1 MKRIAYRFF
10 LIVLLSVLA
19 VEVFPVSAQE
29 GSWFDEGNYDEEW
42 LDKNFDN
49 DVMIISTPEEFAA
62 WGAAM
67 NRWSWNYPDKTVRLA
82 ADIDMSAHKWITPV
96 NEQFGG
102 YFSGVFDGDGYTI
115 SGLTVVPA
123 EEGGGYDDDYKRVV
137 AGLFGTVRGA
147 EIRDLTLDETC
158 RVEVPEMYSFYY
170 GNLDLK
176 IGTIA
181 ASAEG
186 DVRFIRCVN
195 RADIVTTPVLRTG
208 DSHEIVCS
216 VSGLVAHADEVKFL
230 DCSNEGKIIVDIQD
244 NSDVVDIRVSG
255 LVGRCGPVYG
265 KENRIVS
272 CTNRGNIFVS
282 GNTSGSVS
290 VGGISS
296 NYSFRV
302 DSCENH
308 SVVKVNAYE
317 GSAYVGGVSSASMGI
332 TYCFNRDSVIC
343 ESDGFEVQVGG
354 VCSYSFYNSSQ
365 TDSLYTCGNEGE
377 IEVKSNGSML
387 SVGGV
392 MGQNTDCPVVDCWNR
407 GGLKIES
414 SASRSSSRWNAIY
427 AGGLVGYCEEPV
439 YNSYNRGNI
448 SLIDAHIDEEGSSQ
462 GSVGG
467 LVGKA
472 YELLWNSYSTGDVY
486 SDVAGVKV
494 CRLSE
499 SNVHSC
505 YYNSDAVVEGTEV
518 DEQGIAYR
526 TAEMQSAGSGFLE
539 ALNNNATKGGASCR
553 NWGYIPGEND
563 GYPVHIDRIVDG
575 VDSPADHS
583 VGRVY
588 AANGRL
594 FVQSDRSMQL
604 PVYKVTGQI
613 VKMMNVVEGLNTD
626 YLPCGV
632 YVVAGQVVAVTA
644 GNK

>member
-29 GSWFDEGNYDEEW
+29 DSWFDEGNYDEEW

-49 DVMIISTPEEFAA
+49 NVMIISTPEEFAA

-123 EEGGGYDDDYKRVV
+123 EEGGGYSDDYKRVT
-137 AGLFGTVRGA
+137 AGLFGKVRRA

-158 RVEVPEMYSFYY
+158 RVEVSGTYYFSF
-170 GNLDLK
+170 GDLDLK

-354 VCSYSFYNSSQ
+354 VCSYSSYNSLQ

-414 SASRSSSRWNAIY
+414 SAPRSSSSWNAIY

-472 YELLWNSYSTGDVY
+472 YKLLWNSYYVY
-486 SDVAGVKV
+486 SDVASVKV

-499 SNVHSC
+499 SNVHFC
-505 YYNSDAVVEGTEV
+505 YYNSDAVIEGTEV
-518 DEQGIAYR
+518 GENGIAYS

-539 ALNNNATKGGASCR
+539 ALNNNATKGGTSCR

-583 VGRVY
+583 EGRVY

>member
-62 WGAAM
+62 FGEYM
-67 NRWSWNYPDKTVRLA
+67 TSSLWNYPNKTVRLA
-82 ADIDMSAHKWITPV
+82 ADMDMSAHKWITPV
-96 NEQFGG
+96 NEQFGS
-102 YFSGVFDGDGYTI
+102 YFSGVFDGDGHKI

-123 EEGGGYDDDYKRVV
+123 EEGEGYDYKRVV
-137 AGLFGTVRGA
+137 AGLFGTVRNA

-158 RVEVPEMYSFYY
+158 RVEVSGTYYFSF
-170 GNLDLK
+170 GDLDLE
-176 IGTIA
+176 IGAIA
-181 ASAEG
+181 AVG
-186 DVRFIRCVN
+186 DESRFIRCVN
-195 RADIVTTPVLRTG
+195 RADVVVTSVIWGSET
-208 DSHEIVCS
+208 HETICS
-216 VSGLVAHADEVKFL
+216 VSGIVAHADDMKL
-230 DCSNEGKIIVDIQD
+230 IGCSNEGHMTVDVH
-244 NSDVVDIRVSG
+244 SDVVDIRVSG

-308 SVVKVNAYE
+308 SVVKVNAHE

-332 TYCFNRDSVIC
+332 TYSFNRDSVIC

-414 SASRSSSRWNAIY
+414 SAPRSSSRWNAIY

-448 SLIDAHIDEEGSSQ
+448 SLIDAHIDVEGSSQ

-472 YELLWNSYSTGDVY
+472 YKLLWNSYSTGDVY

-499 SNVHSC
+499 SNVHFC
-505 YYNSDAVVEGTEV
+505 YYNSDAVIEGTEV
-518 DEQGIAYR
+518 DEQGIAYS

-539 ALNNNATKGGASCR
+539 ALNNNATKGGTSCR

-563 GYPVHIDRIVDG
+563 GYPVHIDRIADG

-583 VGRVY
+583 AGRVY

-594 FVQSDRSMQL
+594 FIQSDRSMQL

-613 VKMMNVVEGLNTD
+613 VKIMNVVEGLNTD

>member
-19 VEVFPVSAQE
+19 GEVFPVSAQE
-29 GSWFDEGNYDEEW
+29 DSWFDEGNYDEEW

-96 NEQFGG
+96 NERFGS

-115 SGLTVVPA
+115 SGLMVVPA
-123 EEGGGYDDDYKRVV
+123 EEGGGYSDDYKRVA
-137 AGLFGTVRGA
+137 AGLFGEVRRA

-158 RVEVPEMYSFYY
+158 RVEVSGIYYFSF
-170 GNLDLK
+170 GDLDLE
-176 IGTIA
+176 IGAIA
-181 ASAEG
+181 AVGAES
-186 DVRFIRCVN
+186 RFIRCVN
-195 RADIVTTPVLRTG
+195 RADVVVTSAIWGSETYET
-208 DSHEIVCS
+208 ICS
-216 VSGLVAHADEVKFL
+216 VSGIVAHADDVKL
-230 DCSNEGKIIVDIQD
+230 IGCSNEGHMTIDVH
-244 NSDVVDIRVSG
+244 SDVVDIRVSG

-265 KENRIVS
+265 NENRIVS
-272 CTNRGNIFVS
+272 CTNWGNIFVS

-317 GSAYVGGVSSASMGI
+317 GSAYVGGGSSASMGI
-332 TYCFNRDSVIC
+332 TYSFNRDSVIC

-354 VCSYSFYNSSQ
+354 VCSNSTYNSSQ

-392 MGQNTDCPVVDCWNR
+392 MGQNTDCLIVDCWNR

-414 SASRSSSRWNAIY
+414 SAPRSSSSWNAIY

-472 YELLWNSYSTGDVY
+472 YKLLWNSYSTGDVY

-518 DEQGIAYR
+518 GENGIAYS
-526 TAEMQSAGSGFLE
+526 TAEMQSAGSGFLD
-539 ALNNNATKGGASCR
+539 ALNNAVKGDAVCR
-553 NWGYIPGEND
+553 NWGYILGENN
-563 GYPVHIDRIVDG
+563 GYPVHIDRIADG

-613 VKMMNVVEGLNTD
+613 VKIMNVVEGLNTD

>member
-115 SGLTVVPA
+115 SGLMVVPA
-123 EEGGGYDDDYKRVV
+123 EEGGGYSDDYKHVT
-137 AGLFGTVRGA
+137 AGLFGKVRRA

-158 RVEVPEMYSFYY
+158 RVEVSGTYYFSF
-170 GNLDLK
+170 GDLDLE
-176 IGTIA
+176 IGAIA
-181 ASAEG
+181 AVG
-186 DVRFIRCVN
+186 DESRFIRCVN
-195 RADIVTTPVLRTG
+195 QADVVVTSVIWGSETYET
-208 DSHEIVCS
+208 ICS
-216 VSGLVAHADEVKFL
+216 VSGIVAHADDMKL
-230 DCSNEGKIIVDIQD
+230 IGCSNEGHMTVDVH
-244 NSDVVDIRVSG
+244 SDVVDIRVSG

-308 SVVKVNAYE
+308 SVVKVNAHE
-317 GSAYVGGVSSASMGI
+317 GSAYVGGVSSASVGI
-332 TYCFNRDSVIC
+332 TYSFNRDSVIC

-392 MGQNTDCPVVDCWNR
+392 MGQNTECPVVDCWNR

-414 SASRSSSRWNAIY
+414 SAPRSSSRWNAIY

-448 SLIDAHIDEEGSSQ
+448 SLIDAHIDVEGSSQ

-472 YELLWNSYSTGDVY
+472 YKLLWNSYSTGDVY

-499 SNVHSC
+499 SNVYSC

-518 DEQGIAYR
+518 GENGIAYS
-526 TAEMQSAGSGFLE
+526 TAEMQSAGSGFLD
-539 ALNNNATKGGASCR
+539 ALNNAVKGDAVCR
-553 NWGYIPGEND
+553 NWGYIPGENN

-613 VKMMNVVEGLNTD
+613 VKIMNVVEGLNTD

>member
-62 WGAAM
+62 FGEYM
-67 NRWSWNYPDKTVRLA
+67 TSSLWNYPNKTVRLA
-82 ADIDMSAHKWITPV
+82 ADMDMSAHKWITPV
-96 NEQFGG
+96 NEQFGS
-102 YFSGVFDGDGYTI
+102 YFSGVFDGDGHKI

-123 EEGGGYDDDYKRVV
+123 EEGEGYDYKRVV
-137 AGLFGTVRGA
+137 AGLFGTVRNA

-158 RVEVPEMYSFYY
+158 RVEVSGTYYFSF
-170 GNLDLK
+170 GDLDLE
-176 IGTIA
+176 IGAIA
-181 ASAEG
+181 AVG
-186 DVRFIRCVN
+186 DESRFIRCVN
-195 RADIVTTPVLRTG
+195 RADVVVTSVIWGSET
-208 DSHEIVCS
+208 HETICS
-216 VSGLVAHADEVKFL
+216 VSGIVAHADDMKL
-230 DCSNEGKIIVDIQD
+230 IGCSNEGHMTVDVH
-244 NSDVVDIRVSG
+244 SDVVDIRVSG

-308 SVVKVNAYE
+308 SVVKVNAHE
-317 GSAYVGGVSSASMGI
+317 GSAYVGGVSSASVGI
-332 TYCFNRDSVIC
+332 TYSFNKDSVIC

-414 SASRSSSRWNAIY
+414 SAPRSSSSWNAIY

-472 YELLWNSYSTGDVY
+472 YKLLWNSYSTGDVC

-518 DEQGIAYR
+518 GENGIAYS
-526 TAEMQSAGSGFLE
+526 TAEMQSAGSGFLD
-539 ALNNNATKGGASCR
+539 ALNNAVKGDAVCR
-553 NWGYIPGEND
+553 NWGYIPGENN

-604 PVYKVTGQI
+604 PVYKVTGQM
-613 VKMMNVVEGLNTD
+613 VKIMNVVEGLNTD

>member
-1 MKRIAYRFF
+1 MKRITYRFF

-82 ADIDMSAHKWITPV
+82 ADIDMSAHTWETPSIK
-96 NEQFGG
+96 N
-102 YFSGVFDGDGYTI
+102 YFRGVFDGDGHKI

-137 AGLFGTVRGA
+137 AGLFGTVRNA

-158 RVEVPEMYSFYY
+158 RVEVSGTYYFSF
-170 GNLDLK
+170 GDLDLE
-176 IGTIA
+176 IGAIA
-181 ASAEG
+181 AVG
-186 DVRFIRCVN
+186 DESRFIRCVN
-195 RADIVTTPVLRTG
+195 RADVVVTSVIWGSET
-208 DSHEIVCS
+208 HETICS
-216 VSGLVAHADEVKFL
+216 VSGIVAHADDMKL
-230 DCSNEGKIIVDIQD
+230 IGCSNEGHMTVDVH
-244 NSDVVDIRVSG
+244 SDVVDIRVSG

-354 VCSYSFYNSSQ
+354 VCSYSSYNSSQ

-414 SASRSSSRWNAIY
+414 SAPRSSSRWNAIY

-448 SLIDAHIDEEGSSQ
+448 SLIDAHIDVEGSSQ

-472 YELLWNSYSTGDVY
+472 YKLLWNSYSTGDVY

-499 SNVHSC
+499 SNVHFC
-505 YYNSDAVVEGTEV
+505 YYNSDAVIEGTEV
-518 DEQGIAYR
+518 NEQGIAYR
-526 TAEMQSAGSGFLE
+526 TVEMQSAGSDFLE
-539 ALNNNATKGGASCR
+539 ALNNNATKGGTSCR

-563 GYPVHIDRIVDG
+563 GYPVHIDRIADG

-583 VGRVY
+583 EGRVY

-613 VKMMNVVEGLNTD
+613 VKIMNVVEGLNTD

>member
-19 VEVFPVSAQE
+19 VEFFPVSAQE
-29 GSWFDEGNYDEEW
+29 DSWFDEGNYDEEW

-62 WGAAM
+62 FGEYM
-67 NRWSWNYPDKTVRLA
+67 TSSLWNYPNKTVRLA
-82 ADIDMSAHKWITPV
+82 ADMDMSAHKWITPV
-96 NEQFGG
+96 NEQFGS

-123 EEGGGYDDDYKRVV
+123 EEGGGYDDDYKRVA
-137 AGLFGTVRGA
+137 AGLFGEVRRA

-158 RVEVPEMYSFYY
+158 RVEVSGIYYFSF
-170 GNLDLK
+170 GDLDLE
-176 IGTIA
+176 IGAIA
-181 ASAEG
+181 AVGAES
-186 DVRFIRCVN
+186 RFIRCVN
-195 RADIVTTPVLRTG
+195 RADVVVTSAIWGSETYET
-208 DSHEIVCS
+208 ICS
-216 VSGLVAHADEVKFL
+216 VSGIVAHADDVKL
-230 DCSNEGKIIVDIQD
+230 IGCSNEGHMTVDVH
-244 NSDVVDIRVSG
+244 SDVVDIRVSG

-265 KENRIVS
+265 NENRIVS
-272 CTNRGNIFVS
+272 CTNWGNIFVS

-332 TYCFNRDSVIC
+332 TYSFNRDSVIC

-354 VCSYSFYNSSQ
+354 VCSNSTYNSSQ

-414 SASRSSSRWNAIY
+414 SAPRSSSRWNAIY

-448 SLIDAHIDEEGSSQ
+448 SLIDAHIDVEGSSQ

-472 YELLWNSYSTGDVY
+472 YKLLWNSYSTGDVY
-486 SDVAGVKV
+486 SDVASVKV

-518 DEQGIAYR
+518 GENGIAYS
-526 TAEMQSAGSGFLE
+526 TAEMQSAGSGFLD
-539 ALNNNATKGGASCR
+539 ALNNAVKGDAVCR

-583 VGRVY
+583 EGRVY

-613 VKMMNVVEGLNTD
+613 VKIMNVVEGLNTD

>member
-1 MKRIAYRFF
+1 MKRITYRFF
-10 LIVLLSVLA
+10 FIVLLSVLA

-96 NEQFGG
+96 NEQFGS

-181 ASAEG
+181 AVG
-186 DVRFIRCVN
+186 DESRFIRCVN
-195 RADIVTTPVLRTG
+195 RADVVVTSVIWGSET
-208 DSHEIVCS
+208 HETICS
-216 VSGLVAHADEVKFL
+216 VSGIVAHADDMKL
-230 DCSNEGKIIVDIQD
+230 IGCSNEGHMTVDVH
-244 NSDVVDIRVSG
+244 SDVVDIRVSG

-296 NYSFRV
+296 NYSFWV

-354 VCSYSFYNSSQ
+354 VCSYSSYNSSQ

-414 SASRSSSRWNAIY
+414 SAPRSSSSWNAIY

-472 YELLWNSYSTGDVY
+472 YKLLWNSYSTGDVY

-518 DEQGIAYR
+518 GENGIAYS

-539 ALNNNATKGGASCR
+539 ALNNNATKGGTSCR

-583 VGRVY
+583 EGRVY

>member
-115 SGLTVVPA
+115 SGLMVVPA
-123 EEGGGYDDDYKRVV
+123 EEGGGYSDDYKHVT
-137 AGLFGTVRGA
+137 AGLFGKVRRA

-158 RVEVPEMYSFYY
+158 RVEVSGTYYFSF
-170 GNLDLK
+170 GDLDLE
-176 IGTIA
+176 IGAIA
-181 ASAEG
+181 AVG
-186 DVRFIRCVN
+186 DESRFIRCVN
-195 RADIVTTPVLRTG
+195 QADVVVTSVIWGSETYET
-208 DSHEIVCS
+208 ICS
-216 VSGLVAHADEVKFL
+216 VSGIVAHADDMKL
-230 DCSNEGKIIVDIQD
+230 IGCSNEGHMTVDVH
-244 NSDVVDIRVSG
+244 SDVVDIRVSG

-308 SVVKVNAYE
+308 SVVKVNAHE
-317 GSAYVGGVSSASMGI
+317 GSAYVGGVSSASVGI
-332 TYCFNRDSVIC
+332 TYSFNRDSVIC

-414 SASRSSSRWNAIY
+414 SAPRSSSRWNAIY

-448 SLIDAHIDEEGSSQ
+448 SLIDAHIDVEGSSQ

-472 YELLWNSYSTGDVY
+472 YKLLWNSYSTGDVY

-499 SNVHSC
+499 SNVYSC

-518 DEQGIAYR
+518 GENGIAYS
-526 TAEMQSAGSGFLE
+526 TAEMQSAGSGFLD
-539 ALNNNATKGGASCR
+539 ALNNAVKGDAVCR
-553 NWGYIPGEND
+553 NWGYIPGENN

-613 VKMMNVVEGLNTD
+613 VKIMNVVEGLNTD

>member
-1 MKRIAYRFF
+1 MTSS
-10 LIVLLSVLA
+10 L
-19 VEVFPVSAQE
+19 
-29 GSWFDEGNYDEEW
+29 
-42 LDKNFDN
+42 
-49 DVMIISTPEEFAA
+49 
-62 WGAAM
+62 
-67 NRWSWNYPDKTVRLA
+67 WNYPNKTVRLA
-82 ADIDMSAHKWITPV
+82 ADMDMSAHKWITPV
-96 NEQFGG
+96 NEQFGS
-102 YFSGVFDGDGYTI
+102 YFSGVFDGDGHKI

-123 EEGGGYDDDYKRVV
+123 EEGEGYDYKRVV
-137 AGLFGTVRGA
+137 AGLFGTVRNA

-158 RVEVPEMYSFYY
+158 RVEVSGTYYFSF
-170 GNLDLK
+170 GDLDLE
-176 IGTIA
+176 IGAIA
-181 ASAEG
+181 AVG
-186 DVRFIRCVN
+186 DESRFIRCVN
-195 RADIVTTPVLRTG
+195 RADVVVTSVIWGSET
-208 DSHEIVCS
+208 HETICS
-216 VSGLVAHADEVKFL
+216 VSGIVAHADDMKL
-230 DCSNEGKIIVDIQD
+230 IGCSNEGHMTVDVH
-244 NSDVVDIRVSG
+244 SDVVDIRVSG

-308 SVVKVNAYE
+308 SVVKVNAHE

-332 TYCFNRDSVIC
+332 TYSFNRDSVIC

-414 SASRSSSRWNAIY
+414 SAPRSSSRWNAIY

-448 SLIDAHIDEEGSSQ
+448 SLIDAHIDVEGSSQ

>member
-29 GSWFDEGNYDEEW
+29 DSWFDEGNYDEEW

-96 NEQFGG
+96 NERFGS

-123 EEGGGYDDDYKRVV
+123 EEGGGYSDDYKRVT
-137 AGLFGTVRGA
+137 AGLFGKVRRA

-181 ASAEG
+181 ASAES

-244 NSDVVDIRVSG
+244 NSDVVEVRVSG
-255 LVGRCGPVYG
+255 LVGRCEQVYSR
-265 KENRIVS
+265 ENRIVS
-272 CTNRGNIFVS
+272 CTNRGDIYVS
-282 GNTSGSVS
+282 NNTSGDTS
-290 VGGISS
+290 VGGVSS

-317 GSAYVGGVSSASMGI
+317 GSAYVGGVSSASMSI
-332 TYCFNRDSVIC
+332 TYSFNRDSVIC
-343 ESDGFEVQVGG
+343 KSDGFEVQVGG
-354 VCSYSFYNSSQ
+354 ICSNNSSQ

-392 MGQNTDCPVVDCWNR
+392 MGQNTDCLIVDCWNR

-414 SASRSSSRWNAIY
+414 SAPRSSSSWNAIY

-472 YELLWNSYSTGDVY
+472 YKLLWNSYSTGDVY
-486 SDVAGVKV
+486 SNVAGVKV

-499 SNVHSC
+499 SNVHFC
-505 YYNSDAVVEGTEV
+505 YYNSDAVIEGTEV
-518 DEQGIAYR
+518 DEQGIAYS

-539 ALNNNATKGGASCR
+539 ALNNNATKGGSSCR

>member
-19 VEVFPVSAQE
+19 VEVFPVSTQE

-96 NEQFGG
+96 NEQFGS

-115 SGLTVVPA
+115 GGLTVVPA

-137 AGLFGTVRGA
+137 AGLFGTVRNA

-158 RVEVPEMYSFYY
+158 RVEVSGTYYFSF
-170 GNLDLK
+170 GDLDLE
-176 IGTIA
+176 IGAIA
-181 ASAEG
+181 AVG
-186 DVRFIRCVN
+186 DESRFIRCVN
-195 RADIVTTPVLRTG
+195 RADVVVTSVIWGSET
-208 DSHEIVCS
+208 HETICS
-216 VSGLVAHADEVKFL
+216 VSGIVAHADDMKL
-230 DCSNEGKIIVDIQD
+230 IGCSNEGHMTVDVH
-244 NSDVVDIRVSG
+244 SDVVDIRVSG

-308 SVVKVNAYE
+308 SVVKVNVHE

-332 TYCFNRDSVIC
+332 TYSFNRDSVIC

-414 SASRSSSRWNAIY
+414 SAPRSSSRWNAIY

-448 SLIDAHIDEEGSSQ
+448 SLIDAHIDVEGSSQ

-472 YELLWNSYSTGDVY
+472 YKLLWNSYSTGDVY
-486 SDVAGVKV
+486 SDVASVKV

-518 DEQGIAYR
+518 GENGIAYS
-526 TAEMQSAGSGFLE
+526 TAEMQSAGSGFLD
-539 ALNNNATKGGASCR
+539 ALNNAVKGDAVCR

-583 VGRVY
+583 EGRVY

>member
-62 WGAAM
+62 FGEYM
-67 NRWSWNYPDKTVRLA
+67 TSSLWNYPNKTVRLA
-82 ADIDMSAHKWITPV
+82 ADMDMSAHKWITPV
-96 NEQFGG
+96 NEQFGS
-102 YFSGVFDGDGYTI
+102 YFSGVFDGDGHKI

-123 EEGGGYDDDYKRVV
+123 EEGEGYDYKRVV
-137 AGLFGTVRGA
+137 AGLFGTVRNA

-158 RVEVPEMYSFYY
+158 RVEVSGTYYFSF
-170 GNLDLK
+170 GDLDLE
-176 IGTIA
+176 IGAIA
-181 ASAEG
+181 AVG
-186 DVRFIRCVN
+186 DESRFIRCVN
-195 RADIVTTPVLRTG
+195 RADVVVTSVIWGSET
-208 DSHEIVCS
+208 HETICS
-216 VSGLVAHADEVKFL
+216 VSGIVAHADDMKL
-230 DCSNEGKIIVDIQD
+230 IGCSNEGHMTVDVH
-244 NSDVVDIRVSG
+244 SDVVDIRVSG

-308 SVVKVNAYE
+308 SVVKVNAHE
-317 GSAYVGGVSSASMGI
+317 GSAYVGGVSSASVGI
-332 TYCFNRDSVIC
+332 TYSFNKDSVIC

-414 SASRSSSRWNAIY
+414 SAPRSSSRWNAIY

-472 YELLWNSYSTGDVY
+472 YKLLWNSYSTGDVC

-499 SNVHSC
+499 SNVHFC
-505 YYNSDAVVEGTEV
+505 YYNSDAVIEGTEV
-518 DEQGIAYR
+518 GENGIAYS
-526 TAEMQSAGSGFLE
+526 TAEMQSAGSGFLD
-539 ALNNNATKGGASCR
+539 ALNNAVKGDAVCR
-553 NWGYIPGEND
+553 NWEYFPGEND

-604 PVYKVTGQI
+604 SVYKVTGQI
-613 VKMMNVVEGLNTD
+613 VKIMNVVEGLNTD

>member
-29 GSWFDEGNYDEEW
+29 DSWFDEGNYDEEW

-67 NRWSWNYPDKTVRLA
+67 NRLSWNYPNKTVRLA

-102 YFSGVFDGDGYTI
+102 YFSGVFDGNGHTI
-115 SGLTVVPA
+115 SGLTVVPT
-123 EEGGGYDDDYKRVV
+123 EEGGGYDDDYKRVT
-137 AGLFGTVRGA
+137 AGLFGKVRRA

-158 RVEVPEMYSFYY
+158 RVEVLEMYSFYY

-181 ASAEG
+181 ASAGG
-186 DVRFIRCVN
+186 DARFIRCVS
-195 RADIVTTPVLRTG
+195 RADIVSTPVLRTG

-230 DCSNEGKIIVDIQD
+230 DCSNEGKITVDIRD
-244 NSDVVDIRVSG
+244 NSDVVEVRVSG
-255 LVGRCGPVYG
+255 LVGRCEQVYSW
-265 KENRIVS
+265 ENRIVS
-272 CTNRGNIFVS
+272 CTNRGDIYVS
-282 GNTSGSVS
+282 NNTSGDTS
-290 VGGISS
+290 VGGVSS
-296 NYSFRV
+296 NYIFRV

-308 SVVKVNAYE
+308 SVVKVNAHE

-332 TYCFNRDSVIC
+332 TYSFNRDSVIC

-354 VCSYSFYNSSQ
+354 VCSYSSYNSSQ

-392 MGQNTDCPVVDCWNR
+392 MGQNTDCLIVDCWNR

-414 SASRSSSRWNAIY
+414 SAPRSSSSWNAIY

-472 YELLWNSYSTGDVY
+472 YKLLWNSYSTGDVY
-486 SDVAGVKV
+486 SNVAGVKV

-499 SNVHSC
+499 SNVHFC
-505 YYNSDAVVEGTEV
+505 YYNSDAVIEGTEV
-518 DEQGIAYR
+518 DEQGIAYS

-539 ALNNNATKGGASCR
+539 ALNNNATKGGSSCR

-613 VKMMNVVEGLNTD
+613 VKIMNVVEGLNTD

>member
-29 GSWFDEGNYDEEW
+29 GSWFDEGNYDEGW

-96 NEQFGG
+96 NEQFGS

-244 NSDVVDIRVSG
+244 NSDVVEVRVSG
-255 LVGRCGPVYG
+255 LVGRCEQVYSW
-265 KENRIVS
+265 ENRIVS
-272 CTNRGNIFVS
+272 CTNRGDIYVS
-282 GNTSGSVS
+282 NNTSGDTS
-290 VGGISS
+290 VGGVSS
-296 NYSFRV
+296 NYIFRV

-308 SVVKVNAYE
+308 SVVKVNAHE

-332 TYCFNRDSVIC
+332 THSFNRDSVIC

-354 VCSYSFYNSSQ
+354 VCSYSSYNSSQ

-392 MGQNTDCPVVDCWNR
+392 MGQNTDCLVVDCWNR

-414 SASRSSSRWNAIY
+414 SAPRSSSGWNAIC

-448 SLIDAHIDEEGSSQ
+448 SLIDAHIDVEGSSQ

-472 YELLWNSYSTGDVY
+472 KLLWNSYSTGDVY

-518 DEQGIAYR
+518 GENGIAYS

-539 ALNNNATKGGASCR
+539 ALNNNATEGGASCR

-613 VKMMNVVEGLNTD
+613 VKIMNVVEGLNTD

-632 YVVAGQVVAVTA
+632 YVMAGQVVAVTA

>member
-10 LIVLLSVLA
+10 LVVLLSVLA

-62 WGAAM
+62 FGEYM
-67 NRWSWNYPDKTVRLA
+67 TSSLWNYPNKTVRLA
-82 ADIDMSAHKWITPV
+82 ADMDMSAHKWITPV
-96 NEQFGG
+96 NEQFGS
-102 YFSGVFDGDGYTI
+102 YFSGVFDGDGHKI

-123 EEGGGYDDDYKRVV
+123 EEGEGYDYKRVV
-137 AGLFGTVRGA
+137 AGLFGTVRNA

-158 RVEVPEMYSFYY
+158 RVEVSGTYYFSF
-170 GNLDLK
+170 GDLDLE
-176 IGTIA
+176 IGAIA
-181 ASAEG
+181 AVG
-186 DVRFIRCVN
+186 DESRFIRCVN
-195 RADIVTTPVLRTG
+195 RADVVVTSVIWGSET
-208 DSHEIVCS
+208 HETICS
-216 VSGLVAHADEVKFL
+216 VSGIVAHADDMKL
-230 DCSNEGKIIVDIQD
+230 IGCSNEGHMTVDVH
-244 NSDVVDIRVSG
+244 SDVVDIRVSG

-308 SVVKVNAYE
+308 SVVKVNAHE

-332 TYCFNRDSVIC
+332 TYSFNRDSVIC

-414 SASRSSSRWNAIY
+414 SAPRSSSRWNAIY

-448 SLIDAHIDEEGSSQ
+448 SLIDAHIDVEGSSQ

-472 YELLWNSYSTGDVY
+472 YKLLWNSYSTGDVY

-499 SNVHSC
+499 SNVHFC
-505 YYNSDAVVEGTEV
+505 YYNSDAVIEGTEV
-518 DEQGIAYR
+518 DEQGIAYS

-539 ALNNNATKGGASCR
+539 ALNNNATKGGTSCR

-563 GYPVHIDRIVDG
+563 GYPVHIDRIADG

-583 VGRVY
+583 AGRVY

-613 VKMMNVVEGLNTD
+613 VKIMNVVEGLNTD

>member
-62 WGAAM
+62 FGEYM
-67 NRWSWNYPDKTVRLA
+67 TSSLWNYPNKTVRLA
-82 ADIDMSAHKWITPV
+82 ADMDMSAHKWITPV
-96 NEQFGG
+96 NEQFGS
-102 YFSGVFDGDGYTI
+102 YFSGVFDGDGHKI

-123 EEGGGYDDDYKRVV
+123 EEGEGYDYKRVV
-137 AGLFGTVRGA
+137 AGLFGTVRNA

-158 RVEVPEMYSFYY
+158 RVEVSGTYYFSF
-170 GNLDLK
+170 GDLDLE
-176 IGTIA
+176 IGAIA
-181 ASAEG
+181 AVG
-186 DVRFIRCVN
+186 DESRFIRCVN
-195 RADIVTTPVLRTG
+195 RADVVVTSVIWGSET
-208 DSHEIVCS
+208 HETICS
-216 VSGLVAHADEVKFL
+216 VSGIVAHADDMKL
-230 DCSNEGKIIVDIQD
+230 IGCSNEGHMTVDVH
-244 NSDVVDIRVSG
+244 SDVVDIRVSG

-308 SVVKVNAYE
+308 SVVKVNAHE
-317 GSAYVGGVSSASMGI
+317 GSAYVGGVSSASVGI
-332 TYCFNRDSVIC
+332 TYSFNKDSVIC

-414 SASRSSSRWNAIY
+414 SAPRSSSRWNAIY

-448 SLIDAHIDEEGSSQ
+448 SLIDAHIDVEGSSQ

-472 YELLWNSYSTGDVY
+472 YKLLWNSYSTGDVY

-499 SNVHSC
+499 SNVHFC
-505 YYNSDAVVEGTEV
+505 YYNSDAVIEGTEV
-518 DEQGIAYR
+518 DEQGIAYS

-539 ALNNNATKGGASCR
+539 ALNNNATKGGTSCR

-563 GYPVHIDRIVDG
+563 GYPVHIDRIADG

-583 VGRVY
+583 AGRVY

-594 FVQSDRSMQL
+594 FVQSDRSM
-604 PVYKVTGQI
+604 
-613 VKMMNVVEGLNTD
+613 
-626 YLPCGV
+626 
-632 YVVAGQVVAVTA
+632 
-644 GNK
+644 

>member
-62 WGAAM
+62 FGEYM
-67 NRWSWNYPDKTVRLA
+67 TSSLWNYPNKTVRLA
-82 ADIDMSAHKWITPV
+82 ADMDMSAHKWITPV
-96 NEQFGG
+96 NEQFGS
-102 YFSGVFDGDGYTI
+102 YFSGVFDGDGHKI

-123 EEGGGYDDDYKRVV
+123 EEGEGYDYKRVV
-137 AGLFGTVRGA
+137 AGLFGTVRNA

-158 RVEVPEMYSFYY
+158 RVEVSGTYYFSF
-170 GNLDLK
+170 GDLDLE
-176 IGTIA
+176 IGVIA
-181 ASAEG
+181 AVG
-186 DVRFIRCVN
+186 DESRFIRCVN
-195 RADIVTTPVLRTG
+195 RADVVVTSVIWGSET
-208 DSHEIVCS
+208 HETICS
-216 VSGLVAHADEVKFL
+216 VSGIVAHADDMKL
-230 DCSNEGKIIVDIQD
+230 IGCSNDGHMTVDVH
-244 NSDVVDIRVSG
+244 SDVVDIRVSG

-308 SVVKVNAYE
+308 SVVKVNAHE
-317 GSAYVGGVSSASMGI
+317 GSAYVGGVSSASVGI
-332 TYCFNRDSVIC
+332 TYSFNKDSVIC

-414 SASRSSSRWNAIY
+414 SAPRSSSRWNAIY

-472 YELLWNSYSTGDVY
+472 YKLLWNSYSTGDVC

-499 SNVHSC
+499 SNVHFC
-505 YYNSDAVVEGTEV
+505 YYNSDAVIEGTEV
-518 DEQGIAYR
+518 GENGIAYS

-539 ALNNNATKGGASCR
+539 ALNNNAMKGGTSCR

-613 VKMMNVVEGLNTD
+613 VKIMNVVEGLNTD

>member
-1 MKRIAYRFF
+1 MKRITYRFF

-19 VEVFPVSAQE
+19 AEVFPVSAQE

-49 DVMIISTPEEFAA
+49 DVMIISTPEELAA
-62 WGAAM
+62 FGEYM
-67 NRWSWNYPDKTVRLA
+67 TRSLWNYPDKTVRLA

-96 NEQFGG
+96 NEQFGS

-137 AGLFGTVRGA
+137 AGLFGEVRRA

-158 RVEVPEMYSFYY
+158 RVEVSGIYYFSF
-170 GNLDLK
+170 GDLDLE
-176 IGTIA
+176 IGAIA
-181 ASAEG
+181 AVGAES
-186 DVRFIRCVN
+186 RFIRCVN
-195 RADIVTTPVLRTG
+195 RADVVVTSAIWGSETYET
-208 DSHEIVCS
+208 ICS
-216 VSGLVAHADEVKFL
+216 VSGIVAHADDVKL
-230 DCSNEGKIIVDIQD
+230 IGCSNEGHMTIDVH
-244 NSDVVDIRVSG
+244 SDVVDIRVSG

-265 KENRIVS
+265 NENRIVS
-272 CTNRGNIFVS
+272 CTNWGNIFVS

-332 TYCFNRDSVIC
+332 TYSFNRDSVIC

-354 VCSYSFYNSSQ
+354 VCSNSTYNSSQ

-392 MGQNTDCPVVDCWNR
+392 MGQNTDCLIVDCWNR

-414 SASRSSSRWNAIY
+414 SAPRSSSSWNAIY

-472 YELLWNSYSTGDVY
+472 YKLLWNSYSTGDVY

-499 SNVHSC
+499 SNVHFC
-505 YYNSDAVVEGTEV
+505 YYNSDAVIEGTEV
-518 DEQGIAYR
+518 DEQGIAYS

-539 ALNNNATKGGASCR
+539 ALNNNATKGGTSCR

-563 GYPVHIDRIVDG
+563 GYPVHIDRIADG

-583 VGRVY
+583 AGRVY

-613 VKMMNVVEGLNTD
+613 VKIMNVVEGLNTD

>member
-62 WGAAM
+62 FGEYM
-67 NRWSWNYPDKTVRLA
+67 TRSLWNYPNKTVRLA
-82 ADIDMSAHKWITPV
+82 ADMDMSAHTWETPSIK
-96 NEQFGG
+96 N
-102 YFSGVFDGDGYTI
+102 YFRGVFDGDGHKI

-137 AGLFGTVRGA
+137 AGLFGTVRNA

-158 RVEVPEMYSFYY
+158 RVEVSGTYYFSF
-170 GNLDLK
+170 GDLDLE
-176 IGTIA
+176 IGAIA
-181 ASAEG
+181 AVG
-186 DVRFIRCVN
+186 DESRFIRCVN
-195 RADIVTTPVLRTG
+195 RADVVVTSVIWGSET
-208 DSHEIVCS
+208 HETICS
-216 VSGLVAHADEVKFL
+216 VSGIVAHADDMKL
-230 DCSNEGKIIVDIQD
+230 IGCSNEGHMTVDVH
-244 NSDVVDIRVSG
+244 SDVVDIRVSG

-354 VCSYSFYNSSQ
+354 VCSYSSYNSSQ

-414 SASRSSSRWNAIY
+414 SAPRSSSRWNAIY

-448 SLIDAHIDEEGSSQ
+448 SLIDAYIDVEGSSQ

-472 YELLWNSYSTGDVY
+472 YKLLWNSYSTGDVY

-499 SNVHSC
+499 SNVHFC
-505 YYNSDAVVEGTEV
+505 YYNSDAVIEGTEV
-518 DEQGIAYR
+518 DEQGIAYS

-539 ALNNNATKGGASCR
+539 ALNNNATKGGTSCR

-563 GYPVHIDRIVDG
+563 GYPVHIDRIADG

-583 VGRVY
+583 EGRVY

-613 VKMMNVVEGLNTD
+613 VKIMNVVEGLNTD

>member
-62 WGAAM
+62 FGEYM
-67 NRWSWNYPDKTVRLA
+67 TSSLWNYPNKTVRLA
-82 ADIDMSAHKWITPV
+82 ADMDMSAHKWTTPV
-96 NEQFGG
+96 NEQFGS
-102 YFSGVFDGDGYTI
+102 YFSGVFDGDGHKI

-123 EEGGGYDDDYKRVV
+123 EEGEGYDYKRVV
-137 AGLFGTVRGA
+137 AGLFGTVRNA

-158 RVEVPEMYSFYY
+158 RVEVSGTYYFSF
-170 GNLDLK
+170 GDLDLE
-176 IGTIA
+176 IGAIA
-181 ASAEG
+181 AVG
-186 DVRFIRCVN
+186 DESRFIRCVN
-195 RADIVTTPVLRTG
+195 RADVVVTSVIWGSET
-208 DSHEIVCS
+208 HETICS
-216 VSGLVAHADEVKFL
+216 VSGIVAHADDMKL
-230 DCSNEGKIIVDIQD
+230 IGCSNEGHMTVDVH
-244 NSDVVDIRVSG
+244 SDVVDIRVSG

-308 SVVKVNAYE
+308 SVVKVNAHE
-317 GSAYVGGVSSASMGI
+317 GSAYVGGVSSASVGI
-332 TYCFNRDSVIC
+332 TYSFNKDSVIC

-414 SASRSSSRWNAIY
+414 SAPRSSSRWNAIY

-472 YELLWNSYSTGDVY
+472 YKLLWNSYSTGDVC

-499 SNVHSC
+499 SNVHFC
-505 YYNSDAVVEGTEV
+505 YYNSDAVIEGTEV
-518 DEQGIAYR
+518 GENGIAYS

-539 ALNNNATKGGASCR
+539 ALNNNAMKGGTSCR

-613 VKMMNVVEGLNTD
+613 VKIMNVVEGLNTD

>member
-62 WGAAM
+62 FGEYM
-67 NRWSWNYPDKTVRLA
+67 TSSLWNYPNKTVRLA
-82 ADIDMSAHKWITPV
+82 ADMDMSAHKWITPV
-96 NEQFGG
+96 NEQFGS
-102 YFSGVFDGDGYTI
+102 YFSGVFDGDGHKI

-123 EEGGGYDDDYKRVV
+123 EEGEGYDYKRVV
-137 AGLFGTVRGA
+137 AGLFGTVRNA

-158 RVEVPEMYSFYY
+158 RVEVSGTYYFSF
-170 GNLDLK
+170 GDLDLE
-176 IGTIA
+176 IGAIA
-181 ASAEG
+181 AVG
-186 DVRFIRCVN
+186 DESRFIRCVN
-195 RADIVTTPVLRTG
+195 RADVVVTSVIWGSET
-208 DSHEIVCS
+208 HETICS
-216 VSGLVAHADEVKFL
+216 VSGIVAHADDMKL
-230 DCSNEGKIIVDIQD
+230 IGCSNEGHMTVDVH
-244 NSDVVDIRVSG
+244 SDVVDIRVSG

-308 SVVKVNAYE
+308 SVVKVNAHE
-317 GSAYVGGVSSASMGI
+317 GSAYVGGVSSASMSI
-332 TYCFNRDSVIC
+332 TYSFNRDSVIC

-414 SASRSSSRWNAIY
+414 SAPRSSSRWNAIY

-448 SLIDAHIDEEGSSQ
+448 SLIDAHIDVEGPSQ

-472 YELLWNSYSTGDVY
+472 YKLLWNSYSTGDVY

-499 SNVHSC
+499 SNVHFC
-505 YYNSDAVVEGTEV
+505 YYNSDAVIEGTEV
-518 DEQGIAYR
+518 DEQGIAYS

-539 ALNNNATKGGASCR
+539 ALNNNATKGGTSCR

-563 GYPVHIDRIVDG
+563 GYPVHIDRIADG

-583 VGRVY
+583 AGRVY

-613 VKMMNVVEGLNTD
+613 VKIMNVVEGLNTD

>member
-62 WGAAM
+62 FGEYM
-67 NRWSWNYPDKTVRLA
+67 TSSLWNYPNKTVRLA
-82 ADIDMSAHKWITPV
+82 ADMDMSAHKWITPV
-96 NEQFGG
+96 NEQFGS
-102 YFSGVFDGDGYTI
+102 YFSGVFDGDGHKI

-123 EEGGGYDDDYKRVV
+123 EEGEGYDYKRVV
-137 AGLFGTVRGA
+137 AGLFGTVRNA

-158 RVEVPEMYSFYY
+158 RVEVSGTYYFSF
-170 GNLDLK
+170 GDLDLE
-176 IGTIA
+176 IGAIA
-181 ASAEG
+181 AVG
-186 DVRFIRCVN
+186 DESRFIRCVN
-195 RADIVTTPVLRTG
+195 RADVVVTSVIWGSET
-208 DSHEIVCS
+208 HETICS
-216 VSGLVAHADEVKFL
+216 VSGIVAHADDMKL
-230 DCSNEGKIIVDIQD
+230 IGCSNEGHMTVDVH
-244 NSDVVDIRVSG
+244 SDVVDIRVSG

-308 SVVKVNAYE
+308 SVVKVNAHE

-332 TYCFNRDSVIC
+332 TYSFNRDSVIC

-414 SASRSSSRWNAIY
+414 SAPRSSSRWNAIY

-448 SLIDAHIDEEGSSQ
+448 SLIDAHIDVEGSSQ

-472 YELLWNSYSTGDVY
+472 YKLLWNSYSTGDVY

-499 SNVHSC
+499 SNVHFC
-505 YYNSDAVVEGTEV
+505 YYNSDAVIEGTEV
-518 DEQGIAYR
+518 DEQGIAYS

-539 ALNNNATKGGASCR
+539 ALNNNATKGGTSCR

-563 GYPVHIDRIVDG
+563 GYPVHIDRIADG

-583 VGRVY
+583 AGRVY

-604 PVYKVTGQI
+604 PIYKVTGQI
-613 VKMMNVVEGLNTD
+613 VKIMNVVEGLNTD

>member
-62 WGAAM
+62 FGEYM
-67 NRWSWNYPDKTVRLA
+67 TSSLWNYPNKTVRLA
-82 ADIDMSAHKWITPV
+82 ADMDMSAHKWITPV
-96 NEQFGG
+96 NEQFGS
-102 YFSGVFDGDGYTI
+102 YFSGVFDGDGHKI

-123 EEGGGYDDDYKRVV
+123 EEGEGYDYKRVV
-137 AGLFGTVRGA
+137 AGLFGTVRNA

-158 RVEVPEMYSFYY
+158 RVEVSGTYYFSF
-170 GNLDLK
+170 GDLDLE
-176 IGTIA
+176 IGAIA
-181 ASAEG
+181 AVG
-186 DVRFIRCVN
+186 DESRFIRCVN
-195 RADIVTTPVLRTG
+195 RADVVVTSVIWGSET
-208 DSHEIVCS
+208 HETICS
-216 VSGLVAHADEVKFL
+216 VSGIVAHADDMKL
-230 DCSNEGKIIVDIQD
+230 IGCSNEGHMTVDVH
-244 NSDVVDIRVSG
+244 SDVVDIRVSG

-308 SVVKVNAYE
+308 SVVKVNAHE
-317 GSAYVGGVSSASMGI
+317 GSAYVGGVSSASVGI
-332 TYCFNRDSVIC
+332 TYSFNKDSVIC

-414 SASRSSSRWNAIY
+414 SAPRSSSRWNAIY

-448 SLIDAHIDEEGSSQ
+448 SLIDAHIDVEGSSQ

-472 YELLWNSYSTGDVY
+472 YKLLWNSYSTGDVY

-499 SNVHSC
+499 SNVHFC
-505 YYNSDAVVEGTEV
+505 YYNSDAVIEGTEV
-518 DEQGIAYR
+518 DEQGIAYS

-539 ALNNNATKGGASCR
+539 ALNNNATKGGTSCR

-563 GYPVHIDRIVDG
+563 GYPVHIDRIADG

-583 VGRVY
+583 AGRVY

-604 PVYKVTGQI
+604 PGYKVTGQI
-613 VKMMNVVEGLNTD
+613 VKIMNVVEGLNTD

>member
-62 WGAAM
+62 FGEYM
-67 NRWSWNYPDKTVRLA
+67 TRSLWNYPNKTVRLA
-82 ADIDMSAHKWITPV
+82 ADMDMSAHTWETPSIK
-96 NEQFGG
+96 N
-102 YFSGVFDGDGYTI
+102 YFRGVFDGDGHKI

-137 AGLFGTVRGA
+137 AGLFGTVRNA

-158 RVEVPEMYSFYY
+158 RVEVSGTYYFSF
-170 GNLDLK
+170 GDLDLE
-176 IGTIA
+176 IGAIA
-181 ASAEG
+181 AVG
-186 DVRFIRCVN
+186 DESRFIRCVN
-195 RADIVTTPVLRTG
+195 RADVVVTSVIWGSET
-208 DSHEIVCS
+208 HETICS
-216 VSGLVAHADEVKFL
+216 VSGIVAHADDMKL
-230 DCSNEGKIIVDIQD
+230 IGCSNEGHMTVDVH
-244 NSDVVDIRVSG
+244 SDVVDIRVSG

-354 VCSYSFYNSSQ
+354 VCSYSSYNSSQ

-414 SASRSSSRWNAIY
+414 SAPRSSSRWNAIY

-448 SLIDAHIDEEGSSQ
+448 SLIDAYIDVEGSSQ

-472 YELLWNSYSTGDVY
+472 YKLLWNSYSTGDVY

-499 SNVHSC
+499 SNVHFC
-505 YYNSDAVVEGTEV
+505 YYNSDAVIEGTEV
-518 DEQGIAYR
+518 DEQGIAYS

-539 ALNNNATKGGASCR
+539 ALNNNATKGGTSCR
-553 NWGYIPGEND
+553 NWGYIPGENN

-613 VKMMNVVEGLNTD
+613 VKIMNVVEGLNTD

>member
-62 WGAAM
+62 FGEYM
-67 NRWSWNYPDKTVRLA
+67 TRSLWNYPNKTVRLA
-82 ADIDMSAHKWITPV
+82 ADMDMSAHKWITPV
-96 NEQFGG
+96 NEQFGS
-102 YFSGVFDGDGYTI
+102 YFSGVFDGDGHKI

-123 EEGGGYDDDYKRVV
+123 EEGEGYDYKRVV
-137 AGLFGTVRGA
+137 AGLFGTVRNA

-158 RVEVPEMYSFYY
+158 RVEVSGTYYFSF
-170 GNLDLK
+170 GDLDLE
-176 IGTIA
+176 IGAIA
-181 ASAEG
+181 AVG
-186 DVRFIRCVN
+186 DESRFIRCVN
-195 RADIVTTPVLRTG
+195 RADVVVTSVIWGSET
-208 DSHEIVCS
+208 HETICS
-216 VSGLVAHADEVKFL
+216 VSGIVAHADDMKL
-230 DCSNEGKIIVDIQD
+230 IGCSNEGHMTVDVH
-244 NSDVVDIRVSG
+244 SDVVDIRVSG

-308 SVVKVNAYE
+308 SVVKVNAHE

-332 TYCFNRDSVIC
+332 TYSFNRDSVIC

-414 SASRSSSRWNAIY
+414 SAPRSSSRWNAIY

-448 SLIDAHIDEEGSSQ
+448 SLIDAHIDVEGSSQ

-472 YELLWNSYSTGDVY
+472 YKLLWNSYSTGDVY
-486 SDVAGVKV
+486 SDVASVKV

-518 DEQGIAYR
+518 GENGIAYS
-526 TAEMQSAGSGFLE
+526 TAEMQSAGSGFLD
-539 ALNNNATKGGASCR
+539 ALNNAVKGDAVCR
-553 NWGYIPGEND
+553 NWEYFPGEND

-604 PVYKVTGQI
+604 SVYKVTGQI
-613 VKMMNVVEGLNTD
+613 VKIMNVVEGLNTV

>member
-1 MKRIAYRFF
+1 MKRITYRFF

-62 WGAAM
+62 FGEYM
-67 NRWSWNYPDKTVRLA
+67 TRSLWNYPNKTVRLA
-82 ADIDMSAHKWITPV
+82 ADMDMSAHTWETPSIK
-96 NEQFGG
+96 N
-102 YFSGVFDGDGYTI
+102 YFRGVFDGDGHKI

-137 AGLFGTVRGA
+137 AGLFGTVRNA

-158 RVEVPEMYSFYY
+158 RVEVSGTYYFSF
-170 GNLDLK
+170 GDLDLE
-176 IGTIA
+176 IGAIA
-181 ASAEG
+181 AVG
-186 DVRFIRCVN
+186 DESRFIRCVN
-195 RADIVTTPVLRTG
+195 RADVVVTSVIWGSET
-208 DSHEIVCS
+208 HETICS
-216 VSGLVAHADEVKFL
+216 VSGIVAHADDMKL
-230 DCSNEGKIIVDIQD
+230 IGCSNEGHMTVDVH
-244 NSDVVDIRVSG
+244 SDVVDIRVSG

-354 VCSYSFYNSSQ
+354 VCSYSSYNSSQ

-414 SASRSSSRWNAIY
+414 SAPRSSSSWNAIY

-472 YELLWNSYSTGDVY
+472 YKLLWNSYSTGDVY

-505 YYNSDAVVEGTEV
+505 YYSSDAVVEGTEV
-518 DEQGIAYR
+518 GENGIAYS
-526 TAEMQSAGSGFLE
+526 TAEMQSAGSGFLD
-539 ALNNNATKGGASCR
+539 ALNNAVKGDAVCR

-594 FVQSDRSMQL
+594 FIQSDRSMQL

-613 VKMMNVVEGLNTD
+613 VKIMNVVEGLNTD

>member
-62 WGAAM
+62 FGEYM
-67 NRWSWNYPDKTVRLA
+67 TRSLWNYPNKTVRLA
-82 ADIDMSAHKWITPV
+82 ADMDMSAHKWITPV
-96 NEQFGG
+96 NEQFGS
-102 YFSGVFDGDGYTI
+102 YFSGVFDGDGHKI

-123 EEGGGYDDDYKRVV
+123 EEGEGYDYKRVV
-137 AGLFGTVRGA
+137 AGLFGTVRNA

-158 RVEVPEMYSFYY
+158 RVEVSGTYYFSF
-170 GNLDLK
+170 GDLDLE
-176 IGTIA
+176 IGAIA
-181 ASAEG
+181 AVG
-186 DVRFIRCVN
+186 DESRFIRCVN
-195 RADIVTTPVLRTG
+195 RADVVVTSVIWGSET
-208 DSHEIVCS
+208 HETICS
-216 VSGLVAHADEVKFL
+216 VSGIVAHADDMKL
-230 DCSNEGKIIVDIQD
+230 IGCSNEGHMTVDVH
-244 NSDVVDIRVSG
+244 SDVVDIRVSG

-308 SVVKVNAYE
+308 SVVKVNAHE
-317 GSAYVGGVSSASMGI
+317 GSAYVGGVSSASVGI
-332 TYCFNRDSVIC
+332 TYSFNRDSVIC

-414 SASRSSSRWNAIY
+414 SAPRSSSRWNAIY

-448 SLIDAHIDEEGSSQ
+448 SLIDAHIDVEGSSQ

-472 YELLWNSYSTGDVY
+472 YKLLWNSYSTGDVY
-486 SDVAGVKV
+486 SDVASVKV

-518 DEQGIAYR
+518 GENGIAYS
-526 TAEMQSAGSGFLE
+526 TAEMQSAGSGFLD
-539 ALNNNATKGGASCR
+539 ALNNAVKGDAVCR
-553 NWGYIPGEND
+553 NWEYFPGEND

>member
-62 WGAAM
+62 FGEYM
-67 NRWSWNYPDKTVRLA
+67 TSSLWNYPNKTVRLA
-82 ADIDMSAHKWITPV
+82 ADMDMSAHKWITPV
-96 NEQFGG
+96 NEQFGS
-102 YFSGVFDGDGYTI
+102 YFSGVFDGDGHKI

-123 EEGGGYDDDYKRVV
+123 EEGEGYDYKRVV
-137 AGLFGTVRGA
+137 AGLFGTVRNA

-158 RVEVPEMYSFYY
+158 RVEVSGTYYFSF
-170 GNLDLK
+170 GDLDLE
-176 IGTIA
+176 IGAIA
-181 ASAEG
+181 AVG
-186 DVRFIRCVN
+186 DESRFIRCVN
-195 RADIVTTPVLRTG
+195 RADVVVTSVIWGSET
-208 DSHEIVCS
+208 HETICS
-216 VSGLVAHADEVKFL
+216 VSGIVAHADDMKL
-230 DCSNEGKIIVDIQD
+230 IGCSNEGHMTVDVH
-244 NSDVVDIRVSG
+244 SDVVDIRVSG

-308 SVVKVNAYE
+308 SVVKVNAHE
-317 GSAYVGGVSSASMGI
+317 GSAYVGGVSSASVGI
-332 TYCFNRDSVIC
+332 TYSFNKDSVIC

-414 SASRSSSRWNAIY
+414 SAPRSSSRWNAIY

-472 YELLWNSYSTGDVY
+472 YKLLWNSYSTGDVC

-518 DEQGIAYR
+518 GENGIAYS
-526 TAEMQSAGSGFLE
+526 TAEMQSAGSGFLD
-539 ALNNNATKGGASCR
+539 ALNNAVKGDAVCR
-553 NWGYIPGEND
+553 NWGYIPGENN

-604 PVYKVTGQI
+604 PVYKVTGQM
-613 VKMMNVVEGLNTD
+613 VKIMNVVEGLNTD

>member
-62 WGAAM
+62 FGEYM
-67 NRWSWNYPDKTVRLA
+67 TSSLWNYPNKTVRLA
-82 ADIDMSAHKWITPV
+82 ADMDMSAHKWITPV
-96 NEQFGG
+96 NEQFGS
-102 YFSGVFDGDGYTI
+102 YFSGVFDGDGHKI

-123 EEGGGYDDDYKRVV
+123 EEGEGYDYKRVV
-137 AGLFGTVRGA
+137 AGLFGTVRNA

-158 RVEVPEMYSFYY
+158 RVEVSGTYYFSF
-170 GNLDLK
+170 GDLDLE
-176 IGTIA
+176 IGAIA
-181 ASAEG
+181 AVG
-186 DVRFIRCVN
+186 DESRFIRCVN
-195 RADIVTTPVLRTG
+195 RADVVVTSVIWGSET
-208 DSHEIVCS
+208 HETICS
-216 VSGLVAHADEVKFL
+216 VSGIVAHADDMKL
-230 DCSNEGKIIVDIQD
+230 IGCSNEGHMTVDVH
-244 NSDVVDIRVSG
+244 SDVVDIRVSG

-308 SVVKVNAYE
+308 SVVKVTAHE
-317 GSAYVGGVSSASMGI
+317 GSAYVGGVSSASVGI
-332 TYCFNRDSVIC
+332 TYSFNKDSVIC

-414 SASRSSSRWNAIY
+414 SAPRSSSRWNAIY

-472 YELLWNSYSTGDVY
+472 YKLLWNSYSTGDVH

-505 YYNSDAVVEGTEV
+505 YYNSDAVIEGAEV
-518 DEQGIAYR
+518 DEQGIAYS

-539 ALNNNATKGGASCR
+539 ALNNNATKGGTSCR

-613 VKMMNVVEGLNTD
+613 VKIMNVVEGLNTD

>member
-1 MKRIAYRFF
+1 MKRITYRFF

-67 NRWSWNYPDKTVRLA
+67 NRWSWNYPNKTVRLA

-96 NEQFGG
+96 NEQFGS

-137 AGLFGTVRGA
+137 AGLFGTVRNA

-158 RVEVPEMYSFYY
+158 RVEVSGTYYFSF
-170 GNLDLK
+170 GDLDLE
-176 IGTIA
+176 IGAIA
-181 ASAEG
+181 AVG
-186 DVRFIRCVN
+186 DESRFIRCVN
-195 RADIVTTPVLRTG
+195 RADVVVTSVIWGSET
-208 DSHEIVCS
+208 HETICS
-216 VSGLVAHADEVKFL
+216 VSGIVAHADDMKL
-230 DCSNEGKIIVDIQD
+230 IGCSNEGHMTVDVH
-244 NSDVVDIRVSG
+244 SDVVDIRVSG

-354 VCSYSFYNSSQ
+354 VCSYSSYNSSQ

-414 SASRSSSRWNAIY
+414 SAPRSSSRWNAIY

-448 SLIDAHIDEEGSSQ
+448 SLIDAHIDVEGSSQ

-467 LVGKA
+467 LVGMA
-472 YELLWNSYSTGDVY
+472 YKLLWNSYSTGDVY

-518 DEQGIAYR
+518 GENGIAYS
-526 TAEMQSAGSGFLE
+526 TAEMQSAGSGFLD
-539 ALNNNATKGGASCR
+539 ALNNAVKGDAVCR
-553 NWGYIPGEND
+553 NWGYIPGENN

-594 FVQSDRSMQL
+594 FIQSDRSMQL

-613 VKMMNVVEGLNTD
+613 VKIMNVVEGLNTD

>member
-1 MKRIAYRFF
+1 
-10 LIVLLSVLA
+10 
-19 VEVFPVSAQE
+19 
-29 GSWFDEGNYDEEW
+29 
-42 LDKNFDN
+42 
-49 DVMIISTPEEFAA
+49 
-62 WGAAM
+62 
-67 NRWSWNYPDKTVRLA
+67 
-82 ADIDMSAHKWITPV
+82 
-96 NEQFGG
+96 
-102 YFSGVFDGDGYTI
+102 
-115 SGLTVVPA
+115 
-123 EEGGGYDDDYKRVV
+123 
-137 AGLFGTVRGA
+137 
-147 EIRDLTLDETC
+147 
-158 RVEVPEMYSFYY
+158 
-170 GNLDLK
+170 
-176 IGTIA
+176 
-181 ASAEG
+181 
-186 DVRFIRCVN
+186 
-195 RADIVTTPVLRTG
+195 
-208 DSHEIVCS
+208 
-216 VSGLVAHADEVKFL
+216 
-230 DCSNEGKIIVDIQD
+230 
-244 NSDVVDIRVSG
+244 
-255 LVGRCGPVYG
+255 
-265 KENRIVS
+265 
-272 CTNRGNIFVS
+272 
-282 GNTSGSVS
+282 
-290 VGGISS
+290 
-296 NYSFRV
+296 
-302 DSCENH
+302 
-308 SVVKVNAYE
+308 
-317 GSAYVGGVSSASMGI
+317 MGI

-414 SASRSSSRWNAIY
+414 SAPRSSSRWNAIY

>member
-62 WGAAM
+62 FGEYM
-67 NRWSWNYPDKTVRLA
+67 TSSLWNYPNKTVRLA
-82 ADIDMSAHKWITPV
+82 ADMDMSAHKWITPV
-96 NEQFGG
+96 NEQFGS
-102 YFSGVFDGDGYTI
+102 YFSGVFDGDGHKI

-123 EEGGGYDDDYKRVV
+123 EEGEGYDYKRVV
-137 AGLFGTVRGA
+137 AGLFGTVRNA

-158 RVEVPEMYSFYY
+158 RVEVSGTYYFSF
-170 GNLDLK
+170 GDLDLE
-176 IGTIA
+176 IGAIA
-181 ASAEG
+181 AVG
-186 DVRFIRCVN
+186 DESRFIRCVN
-195 RADIVTTPVLRTG
+195 RADVVVTSVIWGSET
-208 DSHEIVCS
+208 HETICS
-216 VSGLVAHADEVKFL
+216 VSGIVAHADDMKL
-230 DCSNEGKIIVDIQD
+230 IGCSNEGHMTVDVH
-244 NSDVVDIRVSG
+244 SDVVDIRVSG

-308 SVVKVNAYE
+308 SVVKVNAHE

-332 TYCFNRDSVIC
+332 TYSFNRDSVIC

-414 SASRSSSRWNAIY
+414 SAPRSSSSWNAIY

-448 SLIDAHIDEEGSSQ
+448 SLIDAHIDVEGSSQ

-472 YELLWNSYSTGDVY
+472 YKLLWNSYSTGDVY

-499 SNVHSC
+499 SNVHFC
-505 YYNSDAVVEGTEV
+505 YYNSDAVIEGTEV
-518 DEQGIAYR
+518 DEQGIAYS

-539 ALNNNATKGGASCR
+539 ALNNNATKGGTSCR

-563 GYPVHIDRIVDG
+563 GYPVHIDRIADG

-583 VGRVY
+583 AGRVY

-613 VKMMNVVEGLNTD
+613 VKIMNVVEGLNTD

>member
-62 WGAAM
+62 FGEYM
-67 NRWSWNYPDKTVRLA
+67 TSSLWNYPNKTVRLA
-82 ADIDMSAHKWITPV
+82 ADMDMSAHKWITPV
-96 NEQFGG
+96 NEQFGS
-102 YFSGVFDGDGYTI
+102 YFSGVFDGDGHKI

-123 EEGGGYDDDYKRVV
+123 EEGEGYDYKRVV
-137 AGLFGTVRGA
+137 AGLFGTVRNA

-158 RVEVPEMYSFYY
+158 RVEVSGTYYFSF
-170 GNLDLK
+170 GDLDLE
-176 IGTIA
+176 IGAIA
-181 ASAEG
+181 AVG
-186 DVRFIRCVN
+186 DESRFIRCVN
-195 RADIVTTPVLRTG
+195 RADVVVTSVIWGSET
-208 DSHEIVCS
+208 HETICS
-216 VSGLVAHADEVKFL
+216 VSGIVAHADDMKL
-230 DCSNEGKIIVDIQD
+230 IGCSNEGHMTVDVH
-244 NSDVVDIRVSG
+244 SDVVDIRVSG

-308 SVVKVNAYE
+308 SVVKVNAHE
-317 GSAYVGGVSSASMGI
+317 GSAYVGGVSSASMSI
-332 TYCFNRDSVIC
+332 TYSFNRDSVIC

-414 SASRSSSRWNAIY
+414 SAPRSSSRWNAIY

-448 SLIDAHIDEEGSSQ
+448 SLIDAHIDVEGSSQ

-472 YELLWNSYSTGDVY
+472 YKLLWNSYSTGDVY

-499 SNVHSC
+499 SNVHFC
-505 YYNSDAVVEGTEV
+505 YYNSDAVIEGTEV
-518 DEQGIAYR
+518 DEQGIAYS

-539 ALNNNATKGGASCR
+539 ALNNNATKGGTSCR

-563 GYPVHIDRIVDG
+563 GYPVHIDRIADG

-583 VGRVY
+583 AGRVY

-613 VKMMNVVEGLNTD
+613 VKIMNVVEGLNTD

>member
-1 MKRIAYRFF
+1 M
-10 LIVLLSVLA
+10 
-19 VEVFPVSAQE
+19 
-29 GSWFDEGNYDEEW
+29 
-42 LDKNFDN
+42 
-49 DVMIISTPEEFAA
+49 
-62 WGAAM
+62 
-67 NRWSWNYPDKTVRLA
+67 
-82 ADIDMSAHKWITPV
+82 
-96 NEQFGG
+96 
-102 YFSGVFDGDGYTI
+102 
-115 SGLTVVPA
+115 
-123 EEGGGYDDDYKRVV
+123 
-137 AGLFGTVRGA
+137 
-147 EIRDLTLDETC
+147 
-158 RVEVPEMYSFYY
+158 
-170 GNLDLK
+170 
-176 IGTIA
+176 
-181 ASAEG
+181 
-186 DVRFIRCVN
+186 
-195 RADIVTTPVLRTG
+195 TTPVLRTG

-354 VCSYSFYNSSQ
+354 VCSYSSYNSLQ

-414 SASRSSSRWNAIY
+414 SAPRSSSSWNAIY

-472 YELLWNSYSTGDVY
+472 YKLLWNSYSTGDVY
-486 SDVAGVKV
+486 SDVASVKV

-499 SNVHSC
+499 SNVHFC
-505 YYNSDAVVEGTEV
+505 YYNSDAVIEGTEV
-518 DEQGIAYR
+518 GENGIAYS

-539 ALNNNATKGGASCR
+539 ALNNNATKGGTSCR

-583 VGRVY
+583 EGRVY

>member
-29 GSWFDEGNYDEEW
+29 GSWFDEGNYDKEW

-96 NEQFGG
+96 NEQFGS

-123 EEGGGYDDDYKRVV
+123 EEGGGYRDDYKCVT
-137 AGLFGTVRGA
+137 AGLFGKVRRA

-158 RVEVPEMYSFYY
+158 RVEVSGIYYFSF
-170 GNLDLK
+170 GDLDLE
-176 IGTIA
+176 IGAIA
-181 ASAEG
+181 AVGAES
-186 DVRFIRCVN
+186 RFIRCVN
-195 RADIVTTPVLRTG
+195 RADVVVTSAIWGSETYET
-208 DSHEIVCS
+208 ICS
-216 VSGLVAHADEVKFL
+216 VSGIVAHADDVKL
-230 DCSNEGKIIVDIQD
+230 IGCSNEGHMTIDVH
-244 NSDVVDIRVSG
+244 SDVVDIRVSG

-265 KENRIVS
+265 NENRIVS
-272 CTNRGNIFVS
+272 CTNWGNIFVL

-332 TYCFNRDSVIC
+332 TYSFNRDSVIC

-354 VCSYSFYNSSQ
+354 VCSYSSYNSSQ
-365 TDSLYTCGNEGE
+365 TDSLYACGNEGE

-392 MGQNTDCPVVDCWNR
+392 MGQNTDCPIVDCWNR

-414 SASRSSSRWNAIY
+414 SAPRSSSSWNAIY

-472 YELLWNSYSTGDVY
+472 YKLLWNSYSTGDVY
-486 SDVAGVKV
+486 SNVAGVKV

-499 SNVHSC
+499 SNVHFC

-518 DEQGIAYR
+518 GENGIAYS

-539 ALNNNATKGGASCR
+539 ALNNNATKGGTSCR

-613 VKMMNVVEGLNTD
+613 VKIMNVVEGLNTD

>member
-62 WGAAM
+62 FGEYM
-67 NRWSWNYPDKTVRLA
+67 TRSLWNYPNKTVRLA
-82 ADIDMSAHKWITPV
+82 ADMDMSAHTWETPSIK
-96 NEQFGG
+96 N
-102 YFSGVFDGDGYTI
+102 YFRGVFDGDGHKI

-137 AGLFGTVRGA
+137 AGLFGTVRNA

-158 RVEVPEMYSFYY
+158 RVEVSGTYYFSF
-170 GNLDLK
+170 GDLDLE
-176 IGTIA
+176 IGAIA
-181 ASAEG
+181 AVG
-186 DVRFIRCVN
+186 DESRFIRCVN
-195 RADIVTTPVLRTG
+195 RADVVVTSVIWGSET
-208 DSHEIVCS
+208 HETICS
-216 VSGLVAHADEVKFL
+216 VSGIVAHADDMKL
-230 DCSNEGKIIVDIQD
+230 IGCSNEGHMTVDVH
-244 NSDVVDIRVSG
+244 SDVVDIRVSG

-354 VCSYSFYNSSQ
+354 VCSYSSYNSSQ

-414 SASRSSSRWNAIY
+414 SAPRSSSRWNAIY

-448 SLIDAHIDEEGSSQ
+448 SLIDAHIDVEGSSQ

-472 YELLWNSYSTGDVY
+472 YKLLWNSYSTGDVY
-486 SDVAGVKV
+486 SDVASVKV

-499 SNVHSC
+499 SNVHFC
-505 YYNSDAVVEGTEV
+505 YYNSDAVIEGTEV
-518 DEQGIAYR
+518 DEQGIAYS

-539 ALNNNATKGGASCR
+539 ALNNNATKGGTSCR
-553 NWGYIPGEND
+553 NWGYIPGENN

-594 FVQSDRSMQL
+594 FIQSDRSMQL

-613 VKMMNVVEGLNTD
+613 VKIMNVVEGLNTD